1 MRFNVRKKRDR
12 KKCLFDVTLGGGGA
26 KSMLGIVSKVF
37 SQVEN
42 SQLCNFPSSNFPKV
56 RLGLPRAPH
65 AAMGERGRGS
75 ER

>member
-1 MRFNVRKKRDR
+1 MYGKREIE
-12 KKCLFDVTLGGGGA
+12 KNAYLTSLLGGGA

-42 SQLCNFPSSNFPKV
+42 SQLCNFPSSNFPKG

>member
-1 MRFNVRKKRDR
+1 MYGKREIE
-12 KKCLFDVTLGGGGA
+12 KNAYLTSLLGGGA